1 MNYNVE
7 LNWFIFSSMQSFV
20 VCIQLLQTQQVGK
33 LIMAAKN
40 KKFG

>member
-7 LNWFIFSSMQSFV
+7 LNWFIFSFKYAI
-20 VCIQLLQTQQVGK
+20 VCIQLSQTQQVGK